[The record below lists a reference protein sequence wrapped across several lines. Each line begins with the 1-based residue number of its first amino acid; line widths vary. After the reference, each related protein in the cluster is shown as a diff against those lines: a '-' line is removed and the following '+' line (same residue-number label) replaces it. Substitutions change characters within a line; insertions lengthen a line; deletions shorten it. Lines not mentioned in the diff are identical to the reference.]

1 MSRQLSIFSYMK
13 KTSNS
18 SDNVNTSVNIN
29 TDILVEESGQRK
41 GNKKSSD
48 YVLTKEKINL
58 WLQDETFQFRD
69 AIDVK
74 PSKTGKKRSWIS
86 TDILHETFICWVYEK
101 YPKIKN
107 TKHKVANGCSLWHCN
122 YFIRHDDSNHQVRL
136 KFF

>member
-58 WLQDETFQFRD
+58 WLQDETFQFWD

-74 PSKTGKKRSWIS
+74 PSKTGKKRS
-86 TDILHETFICWVYEK
+86 
-101 YPKIKN
+101 
-107 TKHKVANGCSLWHCN
+107 
-122 YFIRHDDSNHQVRL
+122 
-136 KFF
+136 